1 MKKFLI
7 FVCLSLLV
15 FSTIADTDVDTRADD
30 YNDGRNNGYSEDG
43 KGGKGEKADLFSAF
57 VRSLSS
63 IVVSELGD
71 KTFFIAAIMAMRYN
85 RMAVLS
91 GALLAL
97 FLMTALSTAF
107 GQIVP
112 ALLPASVTHIVI
124 TVLFFFFG
132 GKLLYDAYNDDGEES
147 NEAAEVEIELNQMH
161 AKLMKDTS
169 SNHQEAQIEYIHPDQ
184 AAYGKSADLESES
197 KKIDNC
203 ATQISQVASKTVF
216 WQALTLTFLGE
227 WGDRSQITTIALAA
241 ETSPMFVFVG
251 AFLGHCL
258 CTGLAVIGGKFLAKK
273 ISERTV
279 NICGGV
285 LFLLFGIHN
294 LFMKGE

>member
-1 MKKFLI
+1 MKEFFI
-7 FVCLSLLV
+7 FVCLSLFV
-15 FSTIADTDVDTRADD
+15 FSTIAADTDVETAP
-30 YNDGRNNGYSEDG
+30 GSQFE
-43 KGGKGEKADLFSAF
+43 GGPNSGDKASLFSAF

-85 RMAVLS
+85 RIAVLS

-97 FLMTALSTAF
+97 FLMTGLSTAF

-112 ALLPASVTHIVI
+112 ALLPASVTHILI

-147 NEAAEVEIELNQMH
+147 NEQAEVEIELNQMH

-169 SNHQEAQIEYIHPDQ
+169 SNHHEAQIEYIPVEK
-184 AAYGKSADLESES
+184 ASYGKSGDLESES

-203 ATQISQVASKTVF
+203 ASQIGLVASKTVF

-241 ETSPMFVFVG
+241 ETSATFVFIG

-258 CTGLAVIGGKFLAKK
+258 CTSLAVIGGKFLAKR

>member
-7 FVCLSLLV
+7 FVCLSLFVL
-15 FSTIADTDVDTRADD
+15 STFADTEVDTR
-30 YNDGRNNGYSEDG
+30 NDAE
-43 KGGKGEKADLFSAF
+43 GGKPGDKASLFSAF

-91 GALLAL
+91 GALFAL

-112 ALLPASVTHIVI
+112 ALLPASVTHILI

-132 GKLLYDAYNDDGEES
+132 GKLLYDAYNDDGEEG
-147 NEAAEVEIELNQMH
+147 NEQAEVEIELNQMH

-169 SNHQEAQIEYIHPDQ
+169 SNHQEAQIEYIP
-184 AAYGKSADLESES
+184 AEKASAYGKSGDLESES

-203 ATQISQVASKTVF
+203 ATQIGQVASKTVF

-241 ETSPMFVFVG
+241 ETSATFVFIG

-258 CTGLAVIGGKFLAKK
+258 CTSLAVIGGKFLAKK

>member
-7 FVCLSLLV
+7 LVCLSLFV
-15 FSTIADTDVDTRADD
+15 FSTLADTDVETRPDQP
-30 YNDGRNNGYSEDG
+30 EDA
-43 KGGKGEKADLFSAF
+43 KGSDKASIFSAF

-85 RMAVLS
+85 RIAVLS
-91 GALLAL
+91 GALFAL

-112 ALLPASVTHIVI
+112 ALLPASVTHILI

-147 NEAAEVEIELNQMH
+147 NEQAEVEIELNQMH
-161 AKLMKDTS
+161 AKLMKDTG
-169 SNHQEAQIEYIHPDQ
+169 SNHQEAHIEYIP
-184 AAYGKSADLESES
+184 AEKASSYGKSGDLESES

-203 ATQISQVASKTVF
+203 ATQIGQVASKTVF

-251 AFLGHCL
+251 AFLGHCF
-258 CTGLAVIGGKFLAKK
+258 CTSLAVIGGKFLAKR